1 MNRTNIPYE
10 CVSRGSK
17 GKALRQ
23 YPLTLNLEYRPRF
36 IAHVTTRHDFIRLVG
51 CVHSHQEEAALATH
65 TVRLFEHQAVQRQ
78 LQCVLKDPPVRPND
92 NSSGSSDFEV
102 RFQSTM

>member
-1 MNRTNIPYE
+1 M
-10 CVSRGSK
+10 
-17 GKALRQ
+17 ALRQ
-23 YPLTLNLEYRPRF
+23 YPLTLNLEYRPRL

-51 CVHSHQEEAALATH
+51 CVHPHQEEAALATH

-78 LQCVLKDPPVRPND
+78 LQCVLVIRIGWHMWRRGPAPVRPND
-92 NSSGSSDFEV
+92 DSSGCSDFEV